1 MRLPVPA
8 LLLAFLATGC
18 ADHKGATTWVPLDE
32 KADEATVFEDWCP
45 ADADAAH
52 TWAADT
58 LAAMSLEDKVAQMAG
73 INLLSN
79 EDGRYD
85 TVDNEVLGI
94 PAFRMMDGPRGAHTA
109 SGDATAFPV
118 GMARG
123 ATWDP
128 ALEARV
134 AAAIATEVD
143 AVGVNVLL
151 APTINVLRHPRWGR
165 SQETY
170 GEDPH
175 HLGVMGLAFV
185 EGAQQQS
192 TTPVLTEPKHY
203 AVNSIED
210 TRFDV
215 DVRIDDAALHEIY
228 LPHFRKTLAVAG
240 TVMGAY
246 NHVNGPPAV
255 ESPTLL
261 TDILRDDWAFP
272 GPAVSDWAFAAE
284 TTEGSALAGLDIE
297 MPTPLVYGDL
307 LLAAV
312 TDGRV
317 PESVIDA
324 AVTRILHTKHCFGL
338 TMSAPEVDRS
348 VRLTDDHLDLAR
360 EVAERAAVL
369 LHNAGAFPLEDG
381 LQVGVV
387 GRLAEVDNIGDRGS
401 SSVSAPDVVSVWEGL
416 REGAGDRDLALLDE
430 TDPEAMAQ
438 VDAVVV
444 VVGLDEDDEGEGM
457 IAAGDREDLHLRE
470 ADLTTIARATAASD
484 RVLVVLEGGGAIL
497 VDDWIDDVEGIL
509 MAWYPGARGGEAVA
523 RLVYGAVAPSG
534 RLPLTVPHAEADL
547 PDFDNVSLTVTYD
560 HWHGYRHLDRT
571 ATSARF
577 PFGFGLTTTTFD
589 WGTPSLQGDAAI
601 ADGGSWT
608 VSVPVTNSGDIAA
621 IETVQIFGG
630 LTEPTGDRPPRELL
644 AFGQVALDP
653 GASGSVDLTVSS
665 QDLRVYEDGQWH
677 AILGDYTLSVARH
690 AEDIEATL
698 DVAIE

>member
-1 MRLPVPA
+1 MRLPIACIVLLGCSGEGGGTKSLPVHEERDGPA
-8 LLLAFLATGC
+8 
-18 ADHKGATTWVPLDE
+18 
-32 KADEATVFEDWCP
+32 VFDAWCP
-45 ADADAAH
+45 ADARAVGAW
-52 TWAADT
+52 TEST
-58 LAAMSLEDKVAQMAG
+58 LAAMSLEDKVAQMSG
-73 INLLSN
+73 VNLLAN

-85 TVDNEVLGI
+85 GVEHAALDI
-94 PAFRMMDGPRGAHTA
+94 PAFRMMDGPRGAHAA

-134 AAAIATEVD
+134 GAAIAAEVA

-185 EGAQQQS
+185 EGAQGLAN
-192 TTPVLTEPKHY
+192 TPVLTQPKHY

-215 DVRIDDAALHEIY
+215 DVRIDDAALHEVY
-228 LPHFRKTLAVAG
+228 LPHFRRTLAVAG

-255 ESPTLL
+255 ESPALL
-261 TDILRDDWAFP
+261 TDILRDQWQFP
-272 GPAVSDWAFAAE
+272 GPVVSDWVFATE
-284 TTEGSALAGLDIE
+284 TTEGAANAGLDIE
-297 MPTPLVYGDL
+297 MPTPLVYGDA

-312 TDGRV
+312 EQGRV
-317 PESVIDA
+317 DEAVIDA
-324 AVTRILHTKHCFGL
+324 AVTRILHAKRCFGL
-338 TMSAPEVDRS
+338 AMGEPVVDRS
-348 VRLTDDHLDLAR
+348 TRLSDAHLELAR

-369 LHNAGAFPLEDG
+369 LHNDGAFPLGDAAS
-381 LQVGVV
+381 VAVT
-387 GRLAEVDNIGDRGS
+387 GRLADVGNIGDGGS
-401 SSVSAPDVVSVWEGL
+401 SNVSAPDVVSVWEGL
-416 REGAGDRDLALLDE
+416 RDSAGDRTLFLVDD
-430 TDPEAMAQ
+430 TDSSAMAAA
-438 VDAVVV
+438 DAVVV

-457 IAAGDREDLHLRE
+457 IAAGDRLDLHLRDE
-470 ADLTTIARATAASD
+470 DLTAIARAAEASD

-523 RLVYGAVAPSG
+523 RLVYGEVAPSG

-547 PDFDNVSLTVTYD
+547 PDFDNVGLSVTYD

-571 ATSARF
+571 GGSARF
-577 PFGFGLTTTTFD
+577 PFGFGLSTTTFVWGEAEVYDEDISDGED
-589 WGTPSLQGDAAI
+589 WRI
-601 ADGGSWT
+601 T
-608 VSVPVTNSGDIAA
+608 VEVTNTGDRAG
-621 IETVQIFGG
+621 IETVQVYGG
-630 LTEPTGDRPPRELL
+630 LTEPTGDRPPRKLL
-644 AFGQVALDP
+644 AFGQVALNP
-653 GASGSVDLTVSS
+653 GESGQVELTVASS
-665 QDLRVYEDGQWH
+665 DLRIYEDGEWH
-677 AILGDYTLSVARH
+677 AVLGDYTMWVARS
-690 AEDIEATL
+690 AE
-698 DVAIE
+698 AIESVVAVSVR